1 MTMNFLPKIRKPL
14 AVLMVLT
21 FTGLTLAWSPAQA
34 VMVDTSQ
41 IIKQNHQ
48 ENNRDRLRSLLDREE
63 VRAQLEAWGVN
74 NQIAQARINSLTDEE
89 VAEILERFDQLPAG
103 GDGFGILVGAAVLV
117 FIILLLTDILG
128 YTDIFPFVKKH
139 R

>member
-1 MTMNFLPKIRKPL
+1 MNFFPKIRKPL

-21 FTGLTLAWSPAQA
+21 FTGLTVTWAPAHA

-41 IIKQNHQ
+41 ILKQNHQ
-48 ENNRDRLRSLLDREE
+48 ENNRDRLRSLIDRAE
-63 VRAQLEAWGVN
+63 VRTQLEAWGVDS
-74 NQIAQARINSLTDEE
+74 QLAKSRINSLTDEE

-103 GDGFGILVGAAVLV
+103 GDGFGILVGAALLA
-117 FIILLLTDILG
+117 FIILLVTDILG
-128 YTDIFPFVKKH
+128 YTDIFPFVKKQ

>member
-1 MTMNFLPKIRKPL
+1 MNFFPKIRKPL

-21 FTGLTLAWSPAQA
+21 FTGLTVAWAPAHA

-41 IIKQNHQ
+41 ILKENHQ
-48 ENNRDRLRSLLDREE
+48 ENNRDRLRSLVDRVE
-63 VRAQLEAWGVN
+63 VRAQLEVWGVDS
-74 NQIAQARINSLTDEE
+74 QIAKSRINSLTDEE

-103 GDGFGILVGAAVLV
+103 GDGFGILVGAALLA
-117 FIILLLTDILG
+117 FIILLVTDILG
-128 YTDIFPFVKKH
+128 YTDIFPFVKKQ

>member
-1 MTMNFLPKIRKPL
+1 MNFFPKIRKPI

-21 FTGLTLAWSPAQA
+21 FTGLTVAWAPAQA

-41 IIKQNHQ
+41 LLKQNHQ
-48 ENNRDRLRSLLDREE
+48 ENNRDRLRSLIDRAE
-63 VRAQLEAWGVN
+63 VRAQLETWGVDS
-74 NQIAQARINSLTDEE
+74 QIAKSRINSLTDEE
-89 VAEILERFDQLPAG
+89 VAEIVERFDQLPAG

-128 YTDIFPFVKKH
+128 YTDIFPFVKKQ